1 MLFIIA
7 VTHTR
12 AWLRYSRFLGLGTS
26 LPYLW
31 TQLEVRILMYPSRIF
46 FNVSTGLVVS
56 LVILKQGFNLLK
68 SAWGDL
74 TDAGISRRKQ
84 EALKRTLTPLIRTGV
99 LDEPRNLI
107 RVDDLRARRAGSM
120 LFVDLTA
127 KVNANLSVVQ
137 TRELEQQITKTMQQ
151 AKKEV
156 AEVRVRFE
164 PVFES

>member
-1 MLFIIA
+1 
-7 VTHTR
+7 
-12 AWLRYSRFLGLGTS
+12 
-26 LPYLW
+26 
-31 TQLEVRILMYPSRIF
+31 MYPSRIF
-46 FNVSTGLVVS
+46 FYVSTGLVVS

-99 LDEPRNLI
+99 LDETRNLI

-151 AKKEV
+151 AKREV